1 MKFEFVTKNNSYKN
15 FGYID
20 FDDAFE
26 RFINKFDVI
35 GVRWSEPTTISAS
48 YFLRLLQ
55 EGSSAKAR
63 GFGKGNDKE
72 NDESSNEMNCYYT
85 SLLDH
90 AALWKLKSGQV
101 ICTAMPYGD
110 KQIII
115 DHFNQMVKQFSYPTT
130 IRLQFLDDTYRFRSN
145 GDYLIMISNDE
156 VKLKESISE
165 DLDLRSKAIQ
175 HSNSGQLRAQTTS
188 TYVRDRYVSDYA
200 KQCAHGVCQLCG
212 MPAPFNDQE
221 GKPYLESHHVI
232 WLSNGGEDSIGN
244 TVALCPNCHRKMHI
258 LNLESDVKKLLQALS
273 NQNKRNSPNEI

>member
-1 MKFEFVTKNNSYKN
+1 MKFEYVTQKNSYKN

-20 FDDAFE
+20 FTDAFE
-26 RFINKFDVI
+26 RFVKEFDVV

-63 GFGKGNDKE
+63 GNSNGKE
-72 NDESSNEMNCYYT
+72 NDEGSNEMNAFYT

-90 AALWKLKSGQV
+90 ATLWKLRSGQV

-110 KQIII
+110 IQTIT
-115 DHFNQMVKQFSYPTT
+115 DRFNQMINQFSYPST

-145 GDYLIMISNDE
+145 GDYLIIISNDE
-156 VKLKESISE
+156 IKHDKPSIE
-165 DLDLRSKAIQ
+165 DIELRSKAIQ

-188 TYVRDRYVSDYA
+188 TFVRDRYVSDYA
-200 KQCAHGVCQLCG
+200 KQRAHGICQLCG
-212 MPAPFNDQE
+212 RPAPFKDRD
-221 GKPYLESHHVI
+221 GKPYLESHHII
-232 WLSNGGEDSIGN
+232 WLSNGGEDSIDN

-258 LNLESDVKKLLQALS
+258 LNLEYDVNKLLKTIS
-273 NQNKRNSPNEI
+273 K